1 MRIIGLTGKAGA
13 GKDTVADYLCERH
26 GFARYAMASPLK
38 RMLEVIGVDCTTRET
53 KELPHPVFGVSPRRF
68 AQTLGTEWGRQT
80 IRDDIWLLCA
90 DRAIAEI
97 EDKCRRL
104 HGWAYYNYGGVVITD
119 IRFDN
124 EAKWLLSRGGLLWEI
139 RRGEAP
145 KVEAH
150 VSEAGLS
157 VFPTRVIENNGLIL
171 ELHSAVEVAL
181 R

>member
-26 GFARYAMASPLK
+26 GFVRYAMASPLK
-38 RMLEVIGVDCTTRET
+38 RMLRCIGVDADTRET

-68 AQTLGTEWGRQT
+68 AQTLGTEWGRQM

-90 DRAIAEI
+90 DIFIQAQIDREPFIKPLDGI
-97 EDKCRRL
+97 
-104 HGWAYYNYGGVVITD
+104 VITD

-157 VFPTRVIENNGLIL
+157 VFPTRVIQNDGTFA
-171 ELHSAVEVAL
+171 ELHAAVEAAL
-181 R
+181 